1 LAVNKTL
8 NTFIQK
14 NAFAN
19 NRRSLKLFYRLK
31 FGICAVLLVKESSGK
46 SNLVMKVAGLPS
58 PIFLG
63 HLGRMK
69 SKLFEEKVQYITYD
83 KTMQFH
89 LSKG

>member
-1 LAVNKTL
+1 MLPPGSAPDMSVL
-8 NTFIQK
+8 QI
-14 NAFAN
+14 
-19 NRRSLKLFYRLK
+19 
-31 FGICAVLLVKESSGK
+31 ICTTRQRGVLLVKESSGK